1 MEKTNGYIYLMVNT
15 RARKKGIIKIGMTM
29 RTPTDRLKEI
39 QKKYK
44 HIKLVECYEFNDTTK
59 ASLLCIESIVRFKF
73 SVKYNHFGND
83 YFSYAIT
90 NGKKQLDEI
99 HTLFDKTVKLSTRI
113 LAILSK

>member
-1 MEKTNGYIYLMVNT
+1 MEKTKGYIYLMVNT
-15 RARKKGIIKIGMTM
+15 RATKKGIIKIGMTM

-39 QKKYK
+39 QKK
-44 HIKLVECYEFNDTTK
+44 HSNIKLLEYYEFNNTSK
-59 ASLLCIESIVRFKF
+59 SSLLCIESIVRFKF

-90 NGKKQLDEI
+90 DRIKQLDEI
-99 HTLFDKTVKLSTRI
+99 HTLFDKSVKLATRI